1 MNQGFNW
8 ESTNPVASVARLID
22 EFRKLPGIGPKSAQR
37 LTYYLVR
44 VPSSEAKSLA
54 ESILSVREQV
64 ILCSICIN
72 ITDKD
77 PCSICSS
84 YNRDRTLLCIVEDPL
99 DVLALERTQSFSGL
113 YHVLHGSISPANGI
127 GPQELKIQ
135 ELLNRLSYSKNPEV
149 ENSIKTAE
157 GSHETKFDEIILAT
171 NPTLEGEATA
181 MYLHRLLSPMGI
193 RITRI
198 ARGLPTGAELEYADD
213 ATLVKAFQ
221 GRQEL

>member
-1 MNQGFNW
+1 MNQGSNW
-8 ESTNPVASVARLID
+8 ESTNPVAPVARLID
-22 EFRKLPGIGPKSAQR
+22 EFRKLPGIGQKSAQR

-54 ESILSVREQV
+54 ESILSVTEQV
-64 ILCSICIN
+64 ILCSVCVN

-84 YNRDRTLLCIVEDPL
+84 GNRDRTLLCVVEDPL

-135 ELLNRLSYSKNPEV
+135 ELLKRLSHYDKPQAEDP
-149 ENSIKTAE
+149 IKVIAE
-157 GSHETKFDEIILAT
+157 SSETEIIEIILAT

-181 MYLHRLLSPMGI
+181 MYLHRLLSPMGF